1 METELAQLNEAVP
14 GVIGSMA
21 VDAEG
26 RLVAHSFPAGTDV
39 SRLQAAATLLV
50 DRSAGLESAIG
61 AVRTMDLRFA
71 SSRIVVKSASGARLL
86 LLCAPTVNL
95 SLLSMSAAGPLRR
108 LAQAPAPAVRAVP
121 AQPEG
126 GELYRI
132 VQQIDGRLLG
142 KGADRF
148 KLRGQIAMKAGFSL
162 DLVEADTPDDPER
175 IQKLRAAAAAVL
187 GKM

>member
-95 SLLSMSAAGPLRR
+95 SLLSMSAAGPLRK
-108 LAQAPAPAVRAVP
+108 LAQAPAVRPVP

-175 IQKLRAAAAAVL
+175 IQKLTAAAAAVL